1 MLTAEASKLTAEA
14 SKLTAEA
21 SKLTAEASKL
31 TAEAS
36 KLTVEAS
43 KLTAETSRMTA
54 ETSRMTAE
62 TSRMTAEASTTEARD
77 GRGKAMASVLYQS
90 IETLSKDKGIDPEI
104 VVGAVEDAIALATRK
119 YYKTT
124 ESMRA
129 EMDRETGEIRA
140 YVFKTVVETPE
151 QVEDE
156 TNQISLEKAR
166 EMAPEV
172 EVGGELRF
180 YKDTTPLGRIAA
192 QMAKQVIFQKVREAE
207 RDTVFNEYNHRAGE
221 VLNATVKR
229 LEPMDTIFDLGK
241 AEARMPKREQSRL
254 EQFAVGERVRVVL
267 LRVDRAAKG
276 PQVIVSR
283 AAPGLVSSLFQ
294 SEVPEIYDGT
304 VTIRAIAREAG
315 ERTKIAVMSR
325 DKDVDPVGACV
336 GMKGMRVQSI
346 IRELRGEKIDIIEYS
361 EEITTF
367 AEKALQPAK
376 VSRVSITDLGEK
388 QIEVI
393 VDDTQLSLAIGK
405 KGQNVRLAAK
415 LLQWKIDIKSE
426 EEKRQE
432 VEQQM
437 TAMSGGPTTPI
448 EQVTELGEQIL
459 EKLIA
464 AGITTIEE
472 LADMTPEQLEEVPG
486 IGEKTVEKISTA
498 VRHYFGQYE
507 EGEERPAVAAIAAAS
522 EIEGDA
528 AEASADAEVSHPDH
542 ARDVEASLG
551 SEAST
556 EDNIIA
562 AEESTGE
569 AEESMLSEKLSG
581 TTEERLAEE
590 AAEFGE
596 AQELN
601 GVSTD
606 DLIAAEDR
614 ASMSDAN
621 DDADAREEKI
631 ELENDEVDNLA
642 VQANEVSDEGIDTD
656 GHDRG

>member
-1 MLTAEASKLTAEA
+1 
-14 SKLTAEA
+14 
-21 SKLTAEASKL
+21 
-31 TAEAS
+31 
-36 KLTVEAS
+36 
-43 KLTAETSRMTA
+43 
-54 ETSRMTAE
+54 
-62 TSRMTAEASTTEARD
+62 
-77 GRGKAMASVLYQS
+77 MASPLYQS
-90 IETLSKDKGIDPEI
+90 IELLSHEKGIDPEI

-119 YYKTT
+119 YYKTV
-124 ESMRA
+124 ENMRG

-140 YVFKTVVETPE
+140 YVFKTVVESPE
-151 QVEDE
+151 LVEDAD
-156 TNQISLEKAR
+156 NQLALEQAR
-166 EMAPEV
+166 ELAPEV

-207 RDTVFNEYNHRAGE
+207 RDTVFNEYAHRAGE
-221 VLNATVKR
+221 ILTATVKR
-229 LEPMDTIFDLGK
+229 LEPMDVIFDLGK

-254 EQFAVGERVRVVL
+254 EQFSVGERVRVVL

-283 AAPGLVSSLFQ
+283 AAPALVQSLFQ

-304 VTIRAIAREAG
+304 VSIRAIAREAG
-315 ERTKIAVMSR
+315 ERTKIAVVSR

-376 VSRVSITDLGEK
+376 VSRVSITDLAEK
-388 QIEVI
+388 QLEVI

-437 TAMSGGPTTPI
+437 QAMTGGPSTPI
-448 EQVTELGEQIL
+448 EQVTELGESVM

-464 AGITTIEE
+464 AGITTVES
-472 LADMTPEQLEEVPG
+472 LADMTAEELGEVPG
-486 IGEKTVEKISTA
+486 IGDKTVEKIAVA

-507 EGEERPAVAAIAAAS
+507 EGEERPVQAPTEPILAKGEEAIAAAAAS
-522 EIEGDA
+522 DEAGDEVHSMTATPEEILA
-528 AEASADAEVSHPDH
+528 AQASDS
-542 ARDVEASLG
+542 
-551 SEAST
+551 
-556 EDNIIA
+556 
-562 AEESTGE
+562 GE
-569 AEESMLSEKLSG
+569 AEEVNDFS
-581 TTEERLAEE
+581 TE
-590 AAEFGE
+590 
-596 AQELN
+596 
-601 GVSTD
+601 D
-606 DLIAAEDR
+606 IAAVED
-614 ASMSDAN
+614 AISDSDAN
-621 DDADAREEKI
+621 DASDAREEGI
-631 ELENDEVDNLA
+631 ELDNDTVDEL
-642 VQANEVSDEGIDTD
+642 VDQAQEFSDEGIDE
-656 GHDRG
+656 GRDRG